1 MRGVKDA
8 LGDKRATRKA
18 GNMTYSVVALSSDA
32 AALGVA
38 TASRSLAVGAGVPA
52 LAPGVGG
59 LVTQA
64 YTNQRFRAR
73 GLQILREG
81 ATPIET
87 IEVLRKED
95 PDFDT
100 RQVGIVD
107 VHGRTAVWTGPLCT
121 DWKAAAQGPGWVALG
136 NYLAG
141 PRVVPAM
148 AASIAGSEG
157 VLSHRLM
164 DALEAAQ
171 AAGGDAR
178 GQQSAALMVVHNDF
192 EDIFPPL
199 TEIDL
204 RVDNHGDPLE
214 ELRRM
219 RTELPVPGG
228 DAEGV
233 SGRAESRPRWRPGS
247 MFVPA
252 EEVEENYDGA

>member
-1 MRGVKDA
+1 
-8 LGDKRATRKA
+8 
-18 GNMTYSVVALSSDA
+18 MTYSVVALASDA
-32 AALGVA
+32 RSIGVA

-81 ATPIET
+81 ASPVEA
-87 IEVLRKED
+87 IEVLRRED

-107 VHGRTAVWTGPLCT
+107 IRGRTAVWTGPLCT

-148 AASIAGSEG
+148 AASIAESAGT
-157 VLSHRLM
+157 LSWRLIA
-164 DALEAAQ
+164 ALEAAQ
-171 AAGGDAR
+171 EAGGDAR
-178 GQQSAALMVVHNDF
+178 GQQSAALVVVNNDF

-199 TEIDL
+199 TQIDL
-204 RVDNHGDPLE
+204 RVDHHDTPLW

-219 RTELPVPGG
+219 RASLPDPNEDV
-228 DAEGV
+228 EGV
-233 SGRAESRPRWRPGS
+233 SGRAEARPRWRPGS

-252 EEVEENYDGA
+252 DEVEDVVDG